1 MTLRA
6 VMLIARKEVRDAL
19 RNRWFLLYA
28 AAFAG
33 LAHALSR
40 LALDGASLAG
50 FAGFGRT
57 AASLVN
63 LVLLIVPLMGLTLGA
78 ASIAGERERGTLS
91 TLLAQPIAR
100 VDVLLGKLVGLGLAL
115 GAAIALGF
123 GLAALTAASGGLAIE
138 PKIFAVLVGY
148 SVLLALVTLA
158 VGLLISAASR
168 RTGGATGVAL
178 AVWLILVFLGDLGL
192 MSTAITLRLRP
203 STLLTLTLANP
214 LDAYKIATVSAL
226 TGSMDVFGPAGA
238 YAALRLG
245 DSLPQVTAGMLVLW
259 IIVPVALAALVLR
272 RVALT

>member
-57 AASLVN
+57 AASLVT

-100 VDVLLGKLVGLGLAL
+100 VDVLLGKLVS
-115 GAAIALGF
+115 
-123 GLAALTAASGGLAIE
+123 T
-138 PKIFAVLVGY
+138 
-148 SVLLALVTLA
+148 
-158 VGLLISAASR
+158 
-168 RTGGATGVAL
+168 
-178 AVWLILVFLGDLGL
+178 ILH
-192 MSTAITLRLRP
+192 
-203 STLLTLTLANP
+203 
-214 LDAYKIATVSAL
+214 
-226 TGSMDVFGPAGA
+226 
-238 YAALRLG
+238 
-245 DSLPQVTAGMLVLW
+245 
-259 IIVPVALAALVLR
+259 
-272 RVALT
+272 